1 MTKITGCGIIDNGE
15 AVFRR
20 YYDIGVDQIA

>member
-1 MTKITGCGIIDNGE
+1 MTKSPDVELSTTVM